1 MDIGNKRR
9 TSSLLADALTPV
21 ANKRPR
27 PPSYIASP
35 VGSHTHTASQPHLP
49 SKKVCYFNDPVHGTI
64 GMSDLCLEIIDT
76 KEFQRLRDLKQLGTA
91 DYVYP
96 GATHTRFS
104 HSLGVAHFAE
114 KTLRTLMRNQ
124 PELDITEVDVLCVKV
139 AGLCH
144 DLGNINIVFEFA
156 HANKC
161 RPYKY
166 INGLFLIHIIVV
178 DSHPLFLI
186 TPHQATVPSPTS
198 LMVYS

>member
-1 MDIGNKRR
+1 MPN
-9 TSSLLADALTPV
+9 
-21 ANKRPR
+21 
-27 PPSYIASP
+27 
-35 VGSHTHTASQPHLP
+35 
-49 SKKVCYFNDPVHGTI
+49 KKVCYFNDPVHGTI

-144 DLGNINIVFEFA
+144 DLG
-156 HANKC
+156 
-161 RPYKY
+161 
-166 INGLFLIHIIVV
+166 II
-178 DSHPLFLI
+178 
-186 TPHQATVPSPTS
+186 
-198 LMVYS
+198 